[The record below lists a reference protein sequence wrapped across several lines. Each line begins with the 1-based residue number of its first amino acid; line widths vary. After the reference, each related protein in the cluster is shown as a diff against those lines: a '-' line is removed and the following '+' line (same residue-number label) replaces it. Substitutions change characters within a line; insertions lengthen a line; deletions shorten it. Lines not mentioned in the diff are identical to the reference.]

1 MMPVVNY
8 QLRRNPDGYSS
19 ITPAPTANELGKFYS
34 EQYYQSL
41 QTVSYQESYDALE
54 INYKTLKCSALLHAI
69 RQAGVSDGK
78 FLDIGAGEG
87 FLMNEATKCG
97 YDIMGID
104 FSSFA
109 LDRFFPHLAE
119 KLISGDLY
127 EVLGRLRIEGR
138 RFSVCS
144 AINVLEHVIDPELF
158 LSLIRRLM
166 VPGALLAITV
176 PNDFSKLHELLRT
189 NKMIDRDFWV
199 SPPQHLHYFN
209 SENLQSFLCSQGFD
223 LLDAYSDFPIDWY
236 LLHPGSNY
244 VADPQNGKAA
254 HRARLMLDLMIA
266 ESGIDSY
273 LAVYRALFAAN
284 IGRDVTV
291 LIRSAAN

>member
-1 MMPVVNY
+1 MNY

-19 ITPAPTANELGKFYS
+19 ITPVPTANELGKFYS

-41 QTVSYQESYDALE
+41 QTVSYQETHDPLE
-54 INYKTLKCSALLHAI
+54 LNSITLKCSALLHTI
-69 RQAGVSDGK
+69 RQAGVSDGE

-97 YDIMGID
+97 YDVTGID
-104 FSSFA
+104 VSSFA
-109 LDRFFPHLAE
+109 LGRIFPHLAE

-144 AINVLEHVIDPELF
+144 AINVLERVIDSELF
-158 LSLIRRLM
+158 LSLIQRLM
-166 VPGALLAITV
+166 GPGALLAITV

-189 NKMIDRDFWV
+189 NKMIDRDFWLV
-199 SPPQHLHYFN
+199 PPQHLHYFN

-223 LLDAYSDFPIDWY
+223 LLDAYSDFPIDRY

-244 VADPQNGKAA
+244 VADPRKGKAA

-273 LAVYRALFAAN
+273 LAVYSALFSAN

-291 LIRSAAN
+291 LIRSAVN

>member
-41 QTVSYQESYDALE
+41 QTVSYQETHDPLE
-54 INYKTLKCSALLHAI
+54 LNSITLKCSALLHTI
-69 RQAGVSDGK
+69 RQAGVSDGE

-97 YDIMGID
+97 YDVTGID
-104 FSSFA
+104 VSSFA
-109 LDRFFPHLAE
+109 LGRIFPHLAE

-144 AINVLEHVIDPELF
+144 AINVLERVIDSELF
-158 LSLIRRLM
+158 LSLIQRLM
-166 VPGALLAITV
+166 GPGALLAITV

-189 NKMIDRDFWV
+189 NKMIDRDFWLV
-199 SPPQHLHYFN
+199 PPQHLHYFN

-223 LLDAYSDFPIDWY
+223 LLDAYSDFPIDRY

-244 VADPQNGKAA
+244 VADPRKGKAA

-273 LAVYRALFAAN
+273 LAVYSALFSAN

-291 LIRSAAN
+291 LIRSAVN